1 MDRGVDL
8 QERVPLLLHPSF
20 VEKQIENQPWTIDTI
35 MRHVQSTL
43 SMINVND
50 RSQVFRHLLRDD
62 PMICEFYD
70 QTKSRDG
77 VVSPSRI
84 SRYIRDC
91 LTAPRH
97 PQLGIGLKIG
107 EQRLE
112 YFEVNK

>member
-1 MDRGVDL
+1 MKRGVDL
-8 QERVPLLLHPSF
+8 QERVPLLLHSSF
-20 VEKQIENQPWTIDTI
+20 VEKQVENQPWTIDTI

-50 RSQVFRHLLRDD
+50 RRQVFSHLLRDD

-77 VVSPSRI
+77 VVSPFQI
-84 SRYIRDC
+84 SGYIREC
-91 LTAPRH
+91 LTAPRQ

-107 EQRLE
+107 EQRVE
-112 YFEVNK
+112 YLEVNQ